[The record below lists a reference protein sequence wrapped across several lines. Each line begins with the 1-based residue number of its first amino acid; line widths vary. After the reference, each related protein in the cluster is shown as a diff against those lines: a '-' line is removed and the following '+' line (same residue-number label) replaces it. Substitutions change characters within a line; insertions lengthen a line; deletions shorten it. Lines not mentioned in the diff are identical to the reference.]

1 MSAPFGL
8 VTAPIHIVRKARRA
22 QIRRRVLV
30 HAPLGEACGRG
41 GIMAGLSRIAPEP
54 PMSRLLAAAVLALS
68 ASACTWVEPDA
79 GGRTIRVAY
88 DDAAIAGCI
97 DLRRTVT
104 VSVKADLLGIERN
117 AIKVRDELESLAR
130 NEASKF
136 QQADTIRARTEPA
149 NGEQTFAV
157 YDCR

>member
-1 MSAPFGL
+1 
-8 VTAPIHIVRKARRA
+8 
-22 QIRRRVLV
+22 
-30 HAPLGEACGRG
+30 
-41 GIMAGLSRIAPEP
+41 
-54 PMSRLLAAAVLALS
+54 MSRRLAVLALALS

-88 DDAAIAGCI
+88 DDNAVARCI

-104 VSVKADLLGIERN
+104 VSVKADVLGIERN

-130 NEASKF
+130 NEASRF
-136 QQADTIRARTEPA
+136 PEADTVRARGEPV

>member
-1 MSAPFGL
+1 
-8 VTAPIHIVRKARRA
+8 
-22 QIRRRVLV
+22 
-30 HAPLGEACGRG
+30 
-41 GIMAGLSRIAPEP
+41 
-54 PMSRLLAAAVLALS
+54 MSRRLAALVLALS

-88 DDAAIAGCI
+88 DDNAVSGCI

-104 VSVKADLLGIERN
+104 VSVKADVLGIERN

-130 NEASKF
+130 NEAARF
-136 QQADTIRARTEPA
+136 PEADTIRARSEPLG
-149 NGEQTFAV
+149 GEQTFAV

>member
-1 MSAPFGL
+1 MSARGWFP
-8 VTAPIHIVRKARRA
+8 A
-22 QIRRRVLV
+22 V
-30 HAPLGEACGRG
+30 HAPLGEGGTCG
-41 GIMAGLSRIAPEP
+41 GIIVVLSRIAAESS
-54 PMSRLLAAAVLALS
+54 MSRRLAIAILVLS
-68 ASACTWVEPDA
+68 TSACTWVEPDA
-79 GGRTIRVAY
+79 GGRSIRVAY
-88 DDAAIAGCI
+88 DDNAVAGCI

-136 QQADTIRARTEPA
+136 PEADTIRARDEPA

>member
-1 MSAPFGL
+1 MN
-8 VTAPIHIVRKARRA
+8 
-22 QIRRRVLV
+22 
-30 HAPLGEACGRG
+30 
-41 GIMAGLSRIAPEP
+41 
-54 PMSRLLAAAVLALS
+54 RLLAITAIALS

-88 DDAAIAGCI
+88 DDNAVARCI

-117 AIKVRDELESLAR
+117 EIKVRDELESLAR
-130 NEASKF
+130 NEAARF
-136 QQADTIRARTEPA
+136 PEADTIRARNEPVA
-149 NGEQTFAV
+149 GEQTFAV